1 MSISYETAPLQRV
14 RQIQGFLPVFGTIL
28 IVLFSSPLLVVWH
41 GCEIPNTAG
50 SANLVREGM
59 REGEVEVILG
69 EPNERDVVK
78 RLWIYD
84 KMGRHVKAPTVVE
97 FSSDGLVISV
107 SR

>member
-1 MSISYETAPLQRV
+1 M
-14 RQIQGFLPVFGTIL
+14 PVLGTL
-28 IVLFSSPLLVVWH
+28 LFVALSSPLLVVWH

-59 REGEVEVILG
+59 RAQEVEVILG
-69 EPNERDVVK
+69 EPNEKVVAK

-84 KMGRHVKAPTVVE
+84 KPGRNVKAPTVVE
-97 FSSDGLVISV
+97 FNSDGRVASV